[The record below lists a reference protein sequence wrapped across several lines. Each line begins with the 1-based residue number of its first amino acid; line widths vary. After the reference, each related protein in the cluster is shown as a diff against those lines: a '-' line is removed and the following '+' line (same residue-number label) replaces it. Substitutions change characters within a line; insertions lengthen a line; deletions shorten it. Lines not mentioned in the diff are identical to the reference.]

1 MLAAG
6 REAVAGLGN
15 AKVGDK
21 TLMDTLIPATEAYS
35 AALAAQASFAKAL
48 DAMAAAAEAGKEST
62 RDLIARIGR
71 ASRLG
76 ERSRGHLD
84 AGATSCW
91 LLLMRHGRIDDAA
104 ARRYTA

>member
-1 MLAAG
+1 IDIQFLLQGLYRQNPKRLQGRDIKRVRQGVML
-6 REAVAGLGN
+6 
-15 AKVGDK
+15 K
-21 TLMDTLIPATEAYS
+21 
-35 AALAAQASFAKAL
+35 Q
-48 DAMAAAAEAGKEST
+48 MARAAEAGKDST

-91 LLLMRHGRIDDAA
+91 LILRALGDAIQRA
-104 ARRYTA
+104 MVE